1 MKNMNLQRFYWI
13 VGSLLFIVISA
24 ACALPFAGAA
34 IPAAVTNETPTALF
48 KPTPT
53 TVSPTRITAHDWS
66 GYQIKGELVHL
77 CGSHVAG
84 AGRDLP
90 GKQCQG
96 RHLGRFRRLHR
107 RQQRS
112 HYRVGRHGCHLQRHD
127 RQLQRLVGNVCR
139 SSGQQERYLFHG
151 LSGRYRFLIGL
162 RYQRDVCNAGD
173 Q

>member
-66 GYQIKGELVHL
+66 GYQIKGDSFTSVEATWQVPAVT
-77 CGSHVAG
+77 CPASNARVAIWVGLDGFIDGNNG
-84 AGRDLP
+84 ATI
-90 GKQCQG
+90 
-96 RHLGRFRRLHR
+96 
-107 RQQRS
+107 
-112 HYRVGRHGCHLQRHD
+112 
-127 RQLQRLVGNVCR
+127 
-139 SSGQQERYLFHG
+139 E
-151 LSGRYRFLIGL
+151 
-162 RYQRDVCNAGD
+162 
-173 Q
+173 